1 MATTVMIAMAL
12 AIARWDDFMDRETR
26 KSACAVAMA
35 TAALD
40 AFSVSS
46 LNLISTAVDRGH

>member
-12 AIARWDDFMDRETR
+12 AIARWDDFVDRETR
-26 KSACAVAMA
+26 KSACSVAMA

-46 LNLISTAVDRGH
+46 LNLISIAVDRGH